1 MAIDRIP
8 GVGPT
13 NADIATAVAAPS
25 AATIA
30 AAVAAPSAATIAA
43 AVAAPSAATIAAA
56 VAAPSS
62 ATIASAVA
70 AAVPTIGAIN
80 TSVATYAPSSNSW
93 TLVASITP
101 SSVSTVT
108 FSSLSGYKKYKIIV
122 SPSMT
127 ISNGGGAYLR
137 INGDTAYGNY
147 MYMGRYSNYQ
157 QVGWNNGSNDSS
169 FVMVPYGAGAGAG
182 TINGVADIDAANI
195 AAPKYIEGRGYSYT
209 TSTIA
214 TDYQGVYKTTSAIT
228 SITLFN
234 PATTSNFGSGTFYLL
249 GAN

>member
-13 NADIATAVAAPS
+13 NADIAT
-25 AATIA
+25 
-30 AAVAAPSAATIAA
+30 AVAAPSAATIAA

-80 TSVATYAPSSNSW
+80 TSVANNSPSANAW
-93 TLVASITP
+93 TLVASSAP
-101 SSVSTVT
+101 SGVSTVT
-108 FSSLSGYKKYKIIV
+108 FSSLSGYKKYRIII
-122 SPSMT
+122 SPNMT
-127 ISNGGGAYLR
+127 ISNGGGVSLR
-137 INGDTAYGNY
+137 INADTTYGNY
-147 MYMGRYSNYQ
+147 MYMGRYSTFQ
-157 QVGWNNGSNDSS
+157 QVGWNNGGVDST
-169 FVMVPYGAGAGAG
+169 FTIVPYGAAAGAG
-182 TINGVADIDAANI
+182 TVNGVADIDGANI

-209 TSTIA
+209 SSNNTS
-214 TDYQGVYKTTSAIT
+214 DYQGVYKTTSAIT
-228 SITLFN
+228 SITLWN
-234 PATTSNFGSGTFYLL
+234 PATTSNFGGGTFYLL